1 MGFIF
6 TFIPTVYIVY
16 RYMKE
21 CRVSKEQWPASYHLI
36 LPCTEILLCRL
47 ILIPRLIIGTIQRT
61 CTLYDYKLESYSIYK
76 VLTYLKWQKLP
87 YLLLWQP
94 MWTSFMLSVHQFQHL
109 HTELLTPRY
118 TNTFHVYQIFQLP
131 VYMNKVKK
139 LTPNGRSL
147 RHFLQWLQLNFRW
160 KIFPLSFLM
169 LVTAGHTLTLVHTCI
184 KSLFGIYITTRTC

>member
-16 RYMKE
+16 MKE
-21 CRVSKEQWPASYHLI
+21 CRVSKEQWPASSHLI
-36 LPCTEILLCRL
+36 LPCTEILLCRFSFQDWSL
-47 ILIPRLIIGTIQRT
+47 GPYRAQS

-76 VLTYLKWQKLP
+76 VLTYLKWQKPP

-147 RHFLQWLQLNFRW
+147 RHFLWWLQLNFRW